1 MTKAEARQARKAG
14 TLVDWKPAPAPKPAR
29 RRRGEGDAMWRWAR
43 RYDALNGAPESDE
56 DR

>member
-29 RRRGEGDAMWRWAR
+29 RRREDAMWRWAR
-43 RYDALNGAPESDE
+43 RYDALNGAPESE
-56 DR
+56 QDR